1 MARSKGAATE
11 GIDEHFGSYRIRF
24 NHGGKAYTET
34 HKGDLSKS
42 HLRSAIKRRQWLIA
56 RLDVG
61 LPIEEGDSAQLSEIA
76 EDYFESLDDLKSSTT
91 DNYRRI
97 WAYRWGPA
105 FGTLAVEHLTT
116 QMIRKQLSAWDVT
129 QKTKKNCLSVLSSVL
144 DFADCAA
151 NPCSPIKFR
160 RKQKAK
166 IDRYLPAEWESLKAK
181 LSGEN
186 LLYFS
191 IMRAT
196 GMRPGE
202 VLALEWSDYDGQRL
216 SVSKQVVRCKLVDS
230 TKTSVRRSVTV
241 ENWLR
246 PMLDNCPTRFAGGAI
261 LVNTI
266 NTRHCSPNDFN
277 AEWRKT
283 HTKARVPY
291 RIPYTLRHTR
301 AAELL
306 SRGVSIPLAAKQ
318 LGHSTA
324 MFLSTYSEFIEEYST
339 ENMEN
344 LAGSCPK
351 VVLGKPKPL

>member
-34 HKGDLSKS
+34 HPGDLSKS

-61 LPIEEGDSAQLSEIA
+61 LPIEESDSAQLSEIA
-76 EDYFESLDDLKSSTT
+76 EDYFESLDAKHSTLK
-91 DNYRRI
+91 NFRNI
-97 WAYRWGPA
+97 WHQRWNPV
-105 FGTLAVEHLTT
+105 FGTFTADHITT
-116 QMIRKQLSAWDVT
+116 AMIRSELSKWDVA

-144 DFADCAA
+144 NFADCTP
-151 NPCSPIKFR
+151 NPTTPITFR
-160 RKQKAK
+160 RKQKND
-166 IDRYLPAEWESLKAK
+166 IDRYLPDEWDRLQSR
-181 LSGEN
+181 LSGES

-202 VLALEWSDYDGQRL
+202 VLALEWSDYTGEKI
-216 SVSKQVVRCKLVDS
+216 SVSKQVVRCQLVLS
-230 TKTSVRRSVTV
+230 TKTYVKRTV
-241 ENWLR
+241 AVEQWLR
-246 PMLDNCPTRFAGGAI
+246 PMLDNYPTRFAGSSI

-266 NTRHCSPNDFN
+266 GTRHCDSNDLN
-277 AEWRKT
+277 ITWRKA

-306 SRGVSIPLAAKQ
+306 SRGVGIPLAAKQ

-339 ENMEN
+339 ESMDK
-344 LAGSCPK
+344 LTSGCPK
-351 VVLGKPKPL
+351 IVLSDSTKT